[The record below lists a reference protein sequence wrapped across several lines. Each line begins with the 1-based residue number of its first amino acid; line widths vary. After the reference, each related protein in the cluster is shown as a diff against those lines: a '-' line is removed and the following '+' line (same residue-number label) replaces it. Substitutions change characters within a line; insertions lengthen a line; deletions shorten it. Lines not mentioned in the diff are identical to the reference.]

1 MAEKRKSIVG
11 AILSGHDGRRGFVH
25 HLVVL
30 PEVRRQ
36 GIGQQLVSVCLE
48 KLEMAGIEKCHLF
61 IRRDNQSGL
70 RFWENI
76 GWKERMELT
85 MASYTFESV

>member
-36 GIGQQLVSVCLE
+36 GIGQQLVVSV
-48 KLEMAGIEKCHLF
+48 
-61 IRRDNQSGL
+61 
-70 RFWENI
+70 
-76 GWKERMELT
+76 WKSKKWPVLKNVT
-85 MASYTFESV
+85 SSYVETTRAVSDFGKTLDGKNVWS